1 MADGSSV
8 SLEAQCPAGR
18 ASYAE
23 RGHFVACVLF
33 ATTSCVVLPLV
44 GRE

>member
-23 RGHFVACVLF
+23 RGHFVAGVPVR
-33 ATTSCVVLPLV
+33 VVWDAWGLALLD
-44 GRE
+44 G